1 MIPGYQIE
9 AVPESLIRKSGLQ
22 APTKKRIDPWNLLH
36 LPQTMTPFPFQ
47 REDICYMVEPGGWG
61 AWLDAGCGKTF
72 EALGAYIILKRTG
85 QVDGMLVIGPEAG
98 RHVWCKSNDPAY
110 KSKAEEFIGEG
121 GHYVE
126 KKTPLPKSGIIYS
139 TGDKIFRSPYFEQIN
154 ELLKSKRWILCVDE
168 CFPYETPVITD
179 QGVLPIGQIVD
190 SKLQVR
196 VLSKNQQTNALEWKS
211 VVRWLNRGRKTELCR
226 VTHENGS
233 FVCTPKHKVWT
244 ESGYINACNLL
255 NQDLL
260 MVQDRIQLPTGRS
273 KIQGKKVLLG
283 HLPFEKHREQ
293 AGKQTEDS
301 RRRALYSGST
311 NADEQSYE
319 EPRYSSKDGCQL
331 KRAPISNQ
339 TWREREVNE
348 YSTNNALAYYPG
360 TGGRA
365 VCHNNETG
373 SRSAAYSQPLQTRLS
388 LSSYSTCNRSGR
400 LLTQHPSC
408 QGEGPE
414 KRFSTQKSRVVC
426 VEIFESNDPSG
437 VGVYDL
443 EVEDNHNYF
452 ANDVLVSNCH
462 LFSGYFSKRFNILD
476 LWAEWCRWRW
486 LMSAT
491 SQSNYPDTTYP
502 IYKLITRTEVT
513 LEEWNGWFKKSDGG
527 WKENRLAMYGRYQRR
542 FSSTRRKRLP
552 DGTPNPEIA
561 PHLPPVTSTVIR
573 VPLENRQ
580 WELYDQVLR
589 EGRAVF
595 AERSINAQEF
605 WHKLVHLH
613 SIASHPLVSGETN
626 FGQISKFRIL
636 EQLLQS
642 VGNQKVCI
650 WSWHPAVLEWLCVEL
665 RERSV
670 LYHGVVSK
678 RDKEQAVYR
687 FNNDPSVRYFLG
699 NPSAAGVS
707 LNLQAGSVRIFWDQH
722 PEWHELHQARERIDR
737 IDNYSGVPLT
747 EYVLLG
753 QGTVEEVT
761 YEANERK
768 QNLQRLVLGQ
778 NKEDVWSSPVVGN
791 IFERWKVSK

>member
-1 MIPGYQIE
+1 MIAKYFEERDQYRFYPTVEGDTGILGNLAAKYAWRRKADGSVTIPGYQIE

-36 LPQTMTPFPFQ
+36 LPQTMAPFPFQ

-168 CFPYETPVITD
+168 
-179 QGVLPIGQIVD
+179 
-190 SKLQVR
+190 
-196 VLSKNQQTNALEWKS
+196 A
-211 VVRWLNRGRKTELCR
+211 
-226 VTHENGS
+226 H
-233 FVCTPKHKVWT
+233 
-244 ESGYINACNLL
+244 
-255 NQDLL
+255 
-260 MVQDRIQLPTGRS
+260 M
-273 KIQGKKVLLG
+273 
-283 HLPFEKHREQ
+283 
-293 AGKQTEDS
+293 
-301 RRRALYSGST
+301 
-311 NADEQSYE
+311 
-319 EPRYSSKDGCQL
+319 
-331 KRAPISNQ
+331 
-339 TWREREVNE
+339 
-348 YSTNNALAYYPG
+348 
-360 TGGRA
+360 
-365 VCHNNETG
+365 
-373 SRSAAYSQPLQTRLS
+373 
-388 LSSYSTCNRSGR
+388 
-400 LLTQHPSC
+400 
-408 QGEGPE
+408 
-414 KRFSTQKSRVVC
+414 
-426 VEIFESNDPSG
+426 
-437 VGVYDL
+437 
-443 EVEDNHNYF
+443 
-452 ANDVLVSNCH
+452 
-462 LFSGYFSKRFNILD
+462 FSGYFSKRFNILD

-527 WKENRLAMYGRYQRR
+527 WKESRLAMYGRYQRR

-636 EQLLQS
+636 EQLLQT

-670 LYHGVVSK
+670 LYHGAVSK

-747 EYVLLG
+747 EYVMLG

-791 IFERWKVSK
+791 IFERWKGSK